1 MAASRYART
10 SRMVTGPAESD
21 TRPALESG
29 GRS

>member
-21 TRPALESG
+21 TRPAIALPLA
-29 GRS
+29 